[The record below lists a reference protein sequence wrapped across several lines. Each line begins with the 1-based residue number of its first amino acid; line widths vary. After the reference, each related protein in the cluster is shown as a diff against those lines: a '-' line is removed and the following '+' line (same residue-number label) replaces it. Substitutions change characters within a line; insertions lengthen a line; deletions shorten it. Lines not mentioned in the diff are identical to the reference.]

1 MRNFSSRFLPSL
13 IAAGMISA
21 TPIIAFADTTVKVG
35 FAAPLTGQYAS
46 YGKDLQY
53 GVQLALE
60 DAKAKGIKVDGK
72 AVNFELIAEDD
83 QGDPRVAMQV
93 GQMLV
98 DKGSNFIVGHFN
110 SGTTIP
116 ASALY
121 EKAGIPD
128 VNPTSSNPTVNQRG
142 FKNLFS
148 TITNDAQNSGAAA
161 RYAVTV
167 QKAKRIAIIDDR
179 TAFGQNQ
186 ADEFERTVK
195 AAGGNVVAHEYT
207 SNTAVDFRPQLTTI
221 KGLAPDFIF
230 VSNSNPQAALILKQM
245 RSLGIRA
252 TYVGGG
258 GVNTT
263 AFIELTG
270 SISEGAYAWEPGRPL
285 ESNAAGKDFAARFKK
300 RFGVDV
306 LAYAQF
312 GYDSALVAI
321 KAMQE
326 ANDISPAA
334 IRGKLQTI
342 QYEGVTGPISFHS
355 DGSRKDAASTVY
367 QVKDGKW
374 VPVHTETA
382 GS

>member
-1 MRNFSSRFLPSL
+1 MRNFSSLLLRGL
-13 IAAGMISA
+13 IATAISSSA
-21 TPIIAFADTTVKVG
+21 PTLAVADTMVKIG
-35 FAAPLTGQYAS
+35 FAGPLTGQYAS

-60 DAKAKGIKVDGK
+60 DARAKGININGQPVS
-72 AVNFELIAEDD
+72 FELIAEDD
-83 QGDPRVAMQV
+83 QGDPRVAVQV
-93 GQMLV
+93 GQMLI

-121 EKAGIPD
+121 ERAGIPD
-128 VNPTSSNPTVNQRG
+128 VNPTSTNPSLNQRG

-161 RYAVTV
+161 KYAVNV

-186 ADEFERTVK
+186 ADEFERIAK

-221 KGLAPDFIF
+221 KGLTPDLIY
-230 VSNSNPQAALILKQM
+230 VSTSNPQAALIAKQM
-245 RSLGIRA
+245 RSLGLRA
-252 TYVGGG
+252 AYVGGG

-263 AFIELTG
+263 EFINLTG
-270 SISEGAYAWEPGRPL
+270 PSSEGDYAWEPGRPL
-285 ESNAAGKDFAARFKK
+285 ESNAAGKNFAERFKK

-312 GYDSALVAI
+312 GYDSTLVAL
-321 KAMQE
+321 KAMKE
-326 ANDISPAA
+326 ANSTSPAA
-334 IRGKLQTI
+334 IGAKLQTI
-342 QYEGVTGPISFHS
+342 QYDGVTGQIGFNA
-355 DGSRKDAASTVY
+355 DGSRKDAASTLY
-367 QVKDGKW
+367 QVKNGRW
-374 VPVHTETA
+374 VPIHTEA
-382 GS
+382 GGS

>member
-1 MRNFSSRFLPSL
+1 MRNFSNLVVCSL
-13 IAAGMISA
+13 FAAG
-21 TPIIAFADTTVKVG
+21 IIGVGSSPAFADTTVKVG
-35 FAAPLTGQYAS
+35 FAAPLTGQYAA

-60 DAKAKGIKVDGK
+60 DAKTKGIKVNGQP
-72 AVNFELIAEDD
+72 VNFELVAEDD
-83 QGDPRVAMQV
+83 QGDPRVAVQV

-98 DKGSNFIVGHFN
+98 DKGVNFIVGHFN

-121 EKAGIPD
+121 DKAGVPD
-128 VNPTSSNPTVNQRG
+128 VNPTSTNPSLNQRG
-142 FKNLFS
+142 LKNLFS

-161 RYAVTV
+161 RYAVNV

-186 ADEFERTVK
+186 ADEFERIAK
-195 AAGGNVVAHEYT
+195 AAGGNIVAHEYT
-207 SNTAVDFRPQLTTI
+207 SNTAVDFRPQLTKI
-221 KGLAPDFIF
+221 KGLTPDLFY
-230 VSNSNPQAALILKQM
+230 VSTSNPQAALIFKQM
-245 RSLGIRA
+245 RSLGLRA

-258 GVNTT
+258 GVNT
-263 AFIELTG
+263 AEFINLTG
-270 SISEGAYAWEPGRPL
+270 SNSEGAYAWEPGRPL

-312 GYDSALVAI
+312 GYDSAWVAI
-321 KAMQE
+321 KAMQD
-326 ANDISPAA
+326 ANGTSPAD

-342 QYEGVTGPISFHS
+342 QYQGVTGPISFNA
-355 DGSRKDAASTVY
+355 DGSRKDAASTLY
-367 QVKDGKW
+367 QVKNGKW